1 MALQHLYS
9 QKPIYKKPKEE
20 NNLID
25 LNKVDPSKIMK
36 NDISNNN
43 ISRVDVINETPILS
57 LEQIKKDQF
66 IIERNKINTLI

>member
-1 MALQHLYS
+1 MVLQHLDS
-9 QKPIYKKPKEE
+9 QKPIYKKSKEE

-43 ISRVDVINETPILS
+43 ISPMLR
-57 LEQIKKDQF
+57 
-66 IIERNKINTLI
+66 INTNVELRANQKRSIYN

>member
-43 ISRVDVINETPILS
+43 ISTMLR
-57 LEQIKKDQF
+57 
-66 IIERNKINTLI
+66 INTNVELRANLKRSINN